1 MGAIPQS
8 MTGTT
13 LCAVLFKQMH
23 ASSVSMC
30 ELLGKK
36 EIIYHLTA
44 VSLRRHFSQY
54 SACCESIRACI

>member
-1 MGAIPQS
+1 MGTIPQS

-30 ELLGKK
+30 ELLGEEKL
-36 EIIYHLTA
+36 YTT
-44 VSLRRHFSQY
+44 
-54 SACCESIRACI
+54 